1 MSDSS
6 TSDHDS
12 DEEIEQM
19 AIYLMMKAAEA
30 VVEYATPLYD
40 KIPYHTSALS
50 GEAWVLKLLN
60 GHPKRIRCELG
71 VHKHIFK
78 ILLEDLSTVGLKPSR
93 HVSSEE
99 KLSIFLY
106 KCVTGLS
113 VAHVGERFQRS
124 NDTISG
130 YFFSITL
137 INPFIQVIILGIF

>member
-1 MSDSS
+1 MDES
-6 TSDHDS
+6 TSSNEDHDS
-12 DEEIEQM
+12 EEEIEYM
-19 AIYLMMKAAEA
+19 SIYLLMKAAQA

-50 GEAWVLKLLN
+50 GEAWVCELLN

-71 VHKHIFK
+71 VQKHVFNALI
-78 ILLEDLSTVGLKPSR
+78 EELSTMGLVPSR
-93 HVSSEE
+93 NVTSEE

-124 NDTISG
+124 NDTISR
-130 YFFSITL
+130 YRYL
-137 INPFIQVIILGIF
+137 VIF

>member
-6 TSDHDS
+6 ISDHDS
-12 DEEIEQM
+12 EEEIEDM

-50 GEAWVLKLLN
+50 GKAWVLELIN

-71 VHKHIFK
+71 VHKHVFNT
-78 ILLEDLSTVGLKPSR
+78 LLEDLSTMGLKPSR
-93 HVSSEE
+93 NVSSEE

-130 YFFSITL
+130 YFFSIFL
-137 INPFIQVIILGIF
+137 VFF

>member
-6 TSDHDS
+6 ISDHDS
-12 DEEIEQM
+12 EEEIKDM

-50 GEAWVLKLLN
+50 GEAWVLELIN

-71 VHKHIFK
+71 VHKHIFNT
-78 ILLEDLSTVGLKPSR
+78 LLEDLSTMGLKPSR
-93 HVSSEE
+93 NVSSEE

-130 YFFSITL
+130 YLFSIYL
-137 INPFIQVIILGIF
+137 VFF

>member
-6 TSDHDS
+6 ISDHDS
-12 DEEIEQM
+12 EEEIEDM

-50 GEAWVLKLLN
+50 GEAWVLELIN

-71 VHKHIFK
+71 VHKHIFNT
-78 ILLEDLSTVGLKPSR
+78 LLEDLSTMGLKPSR
-93 HVSSEE
+93 NVSSEE

-130 YFFSITL
+130 YFFSIFL
-137 INPFIQVIILGIF
+137 VFF